1 MKELKYLF
9 KFYKKYRWRFAL
21 GTIFVVT
28 SNIFALYPAIYT
40 RKAFDTAKEAI
51 EASQYV
57 NFNYS
62 DLTSKLLYFGLMLI
76 LFALLKG
83 IFMFFMRQTII
94 VMSRLIEF
102 DIKNEIFNHY
112 QNLDRM
118 FYVKNKTG
126 DMMSRISE
134 DVTKVRMF
142 LGPATMY
149 PINMISLFI
158 LVMYNMFTINVK
170 LSLYV
175 LAPLPIMSITIF
187 FISKIIHS
195 KSEKV
200 QNQLSVV
207 SNVTQESFSGIRII
221 KSFINEKINFDIF
234 KYETNEY
241 LRRNI
246 SLAKT
251 NAGFFPFMLLLIG
264 LSTLLTIYV
273 GGKESIAGNITTG
286 NIAEFIIYVNML
298 TWPMAS
304 IGWVTSIIQRAAASQ
319 KRINE
324 FLMTKSE
331 LNFEGGIKHKINGK
345 INFKNVSFIYPE
357 SGIKALNNVSFN
369 IKKGQ
374 SVALVGKVGSGKST
388 IINLISRMY
397 KPKEGSIKIDD
408 IPIDKFNISNL
419 RSEMSVVPQD
429 SLLFSDTIFNNIAL
443 GSKKELTLNDI
454 EIVSKKAAIHE
465 NILVF
470 PKKYQTI
477 VGERGVTLSGGQKQ
491 RIAIARALIKPSPIL
506 ILDDCFSS
514 VDNETEDKI
523 INEIFNS
530 ESKITT
536 IITSHRLSTI
546 KHVDKIIVLDCGKIV
561 ETGTHAEL
569 LKKSGIYYDMYNTQ
583 LSK

>member
-1 MKELKYLF
+1 
-9 KFYKKYRWRFAL
+9 
-21 GTIFVVT
+21 
-28 SNIFALYPAIYT
+28 
-40 RKAFDTAKEAI
+40 
-51 EASQYV
+51 
-57 NFNYS
+57 
-62 DLTSKLLYFGLMLI
+62 
-76 LFALLKG
+76 
-83 IFMFFMRQTII
+83 
-94 VMSRLIEF
+94 
-102 DIKNEIFNHY
+102 
-112 QNLDRM
+112 
-118 FYVKNKTG
+118 
-126 DMMSRISE
+126 MSRISE

-142 LGPATMY
+142 LGPVTMY

-221 KSFINEKINFDIF
+221 KSFINEKINFDSF

-324 FLMTKSE
+324 FL
-331 LNFEGGIKHKINGK
+331 
-345 INFKNVSFIYPE
+345 
-357 SGIKALNNVSFN
+357 
-369 IKKGQ
+369 
-374 SVALVGKVGSGKST
+374 
-388 IINLISRMY
+388 
-397 KPKEGSIKIDD
+397 
-408 IPIDKFNISNL
+408 
-419 RSEMSVVPQD
+419 
-429 SLLFSDTIFNNIAL
+429 
-443 GSKKELTLNDI
+443 
-454 EIVSKKAAIHE
+454 
-465 NILVF
+465 
-470 PKKYQTI
+470 
-477 VGERGVTLSGGQKQ
+477 
-491 RIAIARALIKPSPIL
+491 
-506 ILDDCFSS
+506 
-514 VDNETEDKI
+514 
-523 INEIFNS
+523 
-530 ESKITT
+530 
-536 IITSHRLSTI
+536 
-546 KHVDKIIVLDCGKIV
+546 
-561 ETGTHAEL
+561 
-569 LKKSGIYYDMYNTQ
+569 
-583 LSK
+583 

>member
-1 MKELKYLF
+1 MKELRYLI
-9 KFYKKYRWRFAL
+9 KFYKKYQWRFAL
-21 GTIFVVT
+21 GIIFVVT

-40 RKAFDTAKEAI
+40 RKAFDTAKQAI
-51 EASQYV
+51 EKSQNI
-57 NFNYS
+57 NFNYPE
-62 DLTSKLLYFGLMLI
+62 LTSTLLYFGLMLI

-112 QNLDRM
+112 QNLDRK
-118 FYVKNKTG
+118 FYLKNKTG

-134 DVTKVRMF
+134 DVTRVRMF

-149 PINMISLFI
+149 PINMISLFT
-158 LVMYNMFTINVK
+158 LVMYNMFSINVK

-175 LAPLPIMSITIF
+175 LAPLPIMSVTIF

-200 QNQLSVV
+200 QNQLSTI
-207 SNVTQESFSGIRII
+207 SNITQESFSGIRIL
-221 KSFINEKINFDIF
+221 KSFITEKINFDNF

-241 LRRNI
+241 LKRNV

-251 NAGFFPFMLLLIG
+251 NAAFFPFMLLLIG
-264 LSTLLTIYV
+264 LSTLLTIYI

-324 FLMTKSE
+324 FLNTKSE
-331 LNFEGGIKHKINGK
+331 LNTEGGITNKINGK
-345 INFKNVSFIYPE
+345 INFNNVSFIYPE
-357 SGIKALNNVSFN
+357 SGVKALNNITFN
-369 IKKGQ
+369 IEIGQ
-374 SVALVGKVGSGKST
+374 SVALVGRVGSGKST
-388 IINLISRMY
+388 IINLISRMHE
-397 KPKEGSIKIDD
+397 PSEGSIKFDD
-408 IPIDKFNISNL
+408 ITINKLNLANI
-419 RSEMSVVPQD
+419 RSEISIVPQD
-429 SLLFSDTIFNNIAL
+429 SLLFSDTIFNNIAMGL
-443 GSKKELTLNDI
+443 KKEPSTNEV
-454 EIVSKKAAIHE
+454 EIVAKKAAIHE
-465 NILVF
+465 NILSF

-491 RIAIARALIKPSPIL
+491 RISIARALIKPYTVL

-514 VDNETEDKI
+514 LDNKTENKI
-523 INEIFNS
+523 INKILKS
-530 ESKITT
+530 ETKKTT
-536 IITSHRLSTI
+536 IISSHRLSTI
-546 KHVDKIIVLDCGKIV
+546 KHVDKIIVLDSGKIV
-561 ETGTHAEL
+561 ETGTHSEL
-569 LKKSGIYYDMYNTQ
+569 LKKFGVYYEIYNQ
-583 LSK
+583 QISQ

>member
-1 MKELKYLF
+1 MKELKYLL

-28 SNIFALYPAIYT
+28 SNIFALYPAVYT

-57 NFNYS
+57 NPNYS
-62 DLTSKLLYFGLMLI
+62 ELTSTLLYFGLMLI

-112 QNLDRM
+112 QNLDRT

-126 DMMSRISE
+126 DLMSRISE

-221 KSFINEKINFDIF
+221 KSFINEKINFDSF

-324 FLMTKSE
+324 FLKIKSE
-331 LNFEGGIKHKINGK
+331 LNCEGGIKQKINGS
-345 INFKNVSFIYPE
+345 INFNNVSFIYPE
-357 SGIKALNNVSFN
+357 SGVKALNNVSFN
-369 IKKGQ
+369 VKIGQ
-374 SVALVGKVGSGKST
+374 SIALVGKVGSGKST

-397 KPKEGSIKIDD
+397 KPSEGSIKIDD
-408 IPIDKFNISNL
+408 IPIDKFNIANL

-443 GSKKELTLNDI
+443 GSKKELTQNDI
-454 EIVSKKAAIHE
+454 EIVTKKAAVHK
-465 NILVF
+465 NILIF

-491 RIAIARALIKPSPIL
+491 RIAIARALIKPSSIL

-530 ESKITT
+530 ESKTTT
-536 IITSHRLSTI
+536 IITGHRLSTI
-546 KHVDKIIVLDCGKIV
+546 KHVDKIIVLDSGKIV
-561 ETGTHAEL
+561 ETGTHTEL
-569 LKKSGIYYDMYNTQ
+569 LKKMGIYYDMYNKQ
-583 LSK
+583 VSK

>member
-9 KFYKKYRWRFAL
+9 KFYKKYRWRFAT
-21 GTIFVVT
+21 GIFFVVT

-112 QNLDRM
+112 QNLDRT

>member
-1 MKELKYLF
+1 MKELKYLL

-345 INFKNVSFIYPE
+345 INFNNVSFIYPE

-408 IPIDKFNISNL
+408 IPIDKFNIANL

-536 IITSHRLSTI
+536 IITGHRLSTT
-546 KHVDKIIVLDCGKIV
+546 KLVDKIIVLDSGKIV

-569 LKKSGIYYDMYNTQ
+569 LKKSGIYYDMYKTQ